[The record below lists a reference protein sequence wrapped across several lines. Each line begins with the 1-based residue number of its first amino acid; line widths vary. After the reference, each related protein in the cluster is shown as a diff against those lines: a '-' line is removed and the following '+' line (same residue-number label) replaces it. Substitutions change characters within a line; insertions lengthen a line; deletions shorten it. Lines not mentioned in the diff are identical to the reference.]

1 METKQRKER
10 FIVLLNKLLNE
21 VGGVKAKLAQKLGI
35 NSSTLTR
42 WFQGKTDP
50 ATLELVNFIRLSE
63 VAELSADE
71 LAKLIGILPE
81 SEQKIL
87 DRFKNLVEELLSN
100 QSLEQLGN
108 KLGVTYSAIS
118 RWISSQKKT
127 NPENIAISTI
137 AALAVEKG
145 WTIEKLLIYL
155 ALKQPQSPQNDLFF
169 QVQSST
175 NFLSL
180 NDQLKLLG
188 WLSDLIQ
195 EKITQEKTLKKIAQN
210 QSLDRT
216 LIIILEQED
225 LAIGNVDLNFAQRA
239 TSYSS
244 NLVHHLQLQPDN
256 IQVTTITQLPQSLD
270 HIDILI
276 FDISTGDSPSIA
288 IIKEISFDG
297 DIVVFVSE
305 DLSGNLRA
313 GLGDKVSDVLVK
325 PIDWSSLKDKEYFR

>member
-50 ATLELVNFIRLSE
+50 ATLELVNFIRLSA

-155 ALKQPQSPQNDLFF
+155 ALKKPQSPQNDLFF

-210 QSLDRT
+210 QSRDRT
-216 LIIILEQED
+216 LLIILETED
-225 LAIGNVDLNFAQRA
+225 LAIA
-239 TSYSS
+239 TNYAS
-244 NLVHHLQLQPDN
+244 NLAIHLQLQPDN
-256 IQVTTITQLPQSLD
+256 IKVATIAKLPQSLD
-270 HIDILI
+270 NIDVLI

-288 IIKEISFDG
+288 LIKDISFDG

-305 DLSGNLRA
+305 DLPENLRA
-313 GLGDKVSDVLVK
+313 GLEDKVSDVLVK